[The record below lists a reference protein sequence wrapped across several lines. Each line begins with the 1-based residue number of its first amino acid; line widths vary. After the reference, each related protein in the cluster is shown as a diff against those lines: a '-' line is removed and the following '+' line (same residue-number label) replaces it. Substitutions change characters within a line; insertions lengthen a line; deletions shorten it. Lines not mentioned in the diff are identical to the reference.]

1 MYYDAWTKLN
11 ATAVNANF
19 TDDGFVSVEGK
30 MISSMLL
37 KARVRL
43 DFASTPASANY
54 HFEVED
60 LRVFQPDNGIA
71 VANYRLTSTPSNK
84 RLTTIVENI
93 SPHLRSP
100 RWTMANLRAASF

>member
-43 DFASTPASANY
+43 DFASTPATGNY